1 MKKGKPFNLL
11 VNASYFVDEGKHGNY
26 RPVPE
31 NVEISME
38 EKDYRVF
45 ESRILQFG
53 FKVTLGLVGDLV
65 LAFVRLRHD
74 DENDF

>member
-1 MKKGKPFNLL
+1 MKKGEPFNLL
-11 VNASYFVDEGKHGNY
+11 VNASDFVDEGKHGNY

-38 EKDYRVF
+38 EKDDRVF
-45 ESRILQFG
+45 ESRFLQFG

-65 LAFVRLRHD
+65 LSWVRL
-74 DENDF
+74 